1 MQQGIGTLIQ
11 KTALNSVSVMLSI
24 DQGVKF
30 MRDIF
35 HSDMAIIYK
44 LDSGSIENIPS
55 LYCDKKFNDNFK

>member
-1 MQQGIGTLIQ
+1 VQQGIGTLIQ

-24 DQGVKF
+24 DQGFKF

-55 LYCDKKFNDNFK
+55 L